1 MQPPDLYLV
10 HLWQPETGFRAT
22 ARRVDEDRPH
32 LFHRPEDLVSFFGQR
47 SEVSGQHLPEES
59 LPKPADPGAAS

>member
-22 ARRVDEDRPH
+22 ARRVDEDQPH
-32 LFHRPEDLVSFFGQR
+32 LFHSPEDLVSFFGQR
-47 SEVSGQHLPEES
+47 SEATGPCLPEEAQPR
-59 LPKPADPGAAS
+59 LAEPGAAP

>member
-10 HLWQPETGFRAT
+10 HLWQPESGFRAT

-32 LFHRPEDLVSFFGQR
+32 LFHSPEELVSFFGQR
-47 SEVSGQHLPEES
+47 SDASGHLLPEGS
-59 LPKPADPGAAS
+59 PPKPAGPGAAS